1 MKFARVQ
8 CSCQSPI
15 RYVNVSTLRNGGAQS
30 CGCLHK
36 ERVTKHGQW
45 SNPLF
50 KVWKGMVSRC
60 TNPKDKRYERYGG
73 RGITVC
79 DRWLDANN
87 FISDM
92 TAGYE
97 KGLKIERK
105 NNDSGY
111 EPSNCEWASAKTQNR
126 NYSRNIILTFE
137 GKSLC
142 AADWATEIG
151 ISEKVI
157 YDRIARGWSTIR
169 TLTTKVMGSK
179 DSSHIARVTRWA
191 INK

>member
-1 MKFARVQ
+1 
-8 CSCQSPI
+8 
-15 RYVNVSTLRNGGAQS
+15 
-30 CGCLHK
+30 
-36 ERVTKHGQW
+36 
-45 SNPLF
+45 
-50 KVWKGMVSRC
+50 MVSRC